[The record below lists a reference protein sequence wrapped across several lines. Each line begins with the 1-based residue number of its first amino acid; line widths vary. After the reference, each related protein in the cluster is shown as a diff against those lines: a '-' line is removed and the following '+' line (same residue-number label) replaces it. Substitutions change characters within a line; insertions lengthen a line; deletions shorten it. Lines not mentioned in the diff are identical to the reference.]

1 MNFAGRPERRMFVRR
16 LAVSL
21 LNLILVV
28 LLGGFA
34 AAALVRL
41 SPGFDID
48 ENSWN
53 PRIGAATLA
62 AMHARRERENR
73 LPIFYVRYLGAALH
87 GDLGQSESLRVPIAE
102 LLRERTPVTAR
113 LIGWGLAGGL
123 LSGAFFAWLAVW
135 PRRALLEVAAVSIN
149 GLLLA
154 IPPAVLALAFFFREA
169 PLALAVALALLPRV
183 FGTMRALLGELHA
196 SPALLAARARGVRPL
211 SMALRYV
218 LGASLP
224 QLIALTGVADAGFRI
239 DYSDRG
245 AV

>member
-154 IPPAVLALAFFFREA
+154 IPPGFSHLRSSSERHRWRSRWRWLCCRAFSA
-169 PLALAVALALLPRV
+169 PCGHCWGNSTLLRLCWRPGLVA
-183 FGTMRALLGELHA
+183 
-196 SPALLAARARGVRPL
+196 
-211 SMALRYV
+211 
-218 LGASLP
+218 
-224 QLIALTGVADAGFRI
+224 
-239 DYSDRG
+239 SDP
-245 AV
+245 